1 MKFDIAPII
10 CKSRSYKIGWEY
22 VPSMNEMKQKL
33 NKKHWRSIKNVHV
46 HLVSGDVALDSF
58 RKFNN
63 AKDTLQNDNES
74 GYK

>member
-1 MKFDIAPII
+1 MGI
-10 CKSRSYKIGWEY
+10 RSQHER
-22 VPSMNEMKQKL
+22 NETEA
-33 NKKHWRSIKNVHV
+33 VHV